1 MRPDII
7 PTMKTSPVKRCSLML
22 LGIGLFALAVPAAA
36 QQVSREQDI
45 VGLRLGQ
52 RIKVDDGTCPAGQVK
67 EVSGTKMTS
76 AGIVASRKC
85 IPRVKPKS
93 KDVPQR

>member
-1 MRPDII
+1 M
-7 PTMKTSPVKRCSLML
+7 PTMKNSSVKRDLIIL
-22 LGIGLFALAVPAAA
+22 LGGIVLFALAVPAAA

-76 AGIVASRKC
+76 AGILASKKC